1 VSSSDTDEKLKEF
14 SERIETLSGT
24 LQDEIK
30 VTRGKNNEEIRQK
43 NAAIECL
50 TKGFGPSVAIYIE
63 ARLKG
68 NLIPITP
75 EQFQKL
81 EAIMNGWLELYTEYL
96 GEKIEANFSIREAAV
111 LFLGTHDIQ
120 DVAEILTR
128 VPKVDK

>member
-1 VSSSDTDEKLKEF
+1 MSSSDTDKKLKEL
-14 SERIETLSGT
+14 SERIEALSGT
-24 LQDEIK
+24 LRNEIK
-30 VTRGKNNEEIRQK
+30 VIREGNKEEMGQK
-43 NAAIECL
+43 STAMECL

-81 EAIMNGWLELYTEYL
+81 ETIMNGWLELYTEYL

-111 LFLGTHDIQ
+111 LFLETHDIQ

-128 VPKVDK
+128 VSKVEK